1 MQFALVLQADTSAM
15 ASMVSLINIESLF
28 SLLII
33 SLIFR
38 FDFSLTIE
46 LTFDWIGLSSGT
58 ILYLKKRKSCNH
70 TNESI

>member
-1 MQFALVLQADTSAM
+1 MQLALDLQEDTSAM

-38 FDFSLTIE
+38 LDFSLTIKLTRNFDNCPE
-46 LTFDWIGLSSGT
+46 LGLNVAADT
-58 ILYLKKRKSCNH
+58 ILK
-70 TNESI
+70 

>member
-1 MQFALVLQADTSAM
+1 MQFALVVQEDTSAM

-28 SLLII
+28 SLLSI

-46 LTFDWIGLSSGT
+46 LTFDW
-58 ILYLKKRKSCNH
+58 
-70 TNESI
+70 